1 MEITSNCFD
10 KVVVDLL
17 RSAKIREVPFSNCRF
32 VCPKFVYSA
41 FCQQFVHQNNGQPA
55 EQISSKQSPP
65 VNESAVKLF
74 GEDDDIANNPTDR
87 ANSAKSLSFPRRRMF
102 VFFLPLLFPPA
113 ALPTIS
119 KPFRQFVDD
128 RFGPGVADLL
138 AREDLGDVGSYGGG
152 EHVAGEKTESGR
164 FFTIAADV
172 LLPLLAICRT
182 MECQFV
188 QALRYFIIAV
198 SQFTDSQVN
207 VIAYSLGVP
216 IVRKAMLGGV
226 CVDRGDLGRG
236 SLTRYV
242 NTFLAVAGPNRG
254 VLSCSL
260 PLSEL
265 RTACNPI
272 NGLRCNSRFLNDI
285 NSRKHYEAQIVYVI
299 QSTGDLTVG
308 NLVCGVQ
315 TTAVPGAD
323 YTLTFEGLTH
333 LQVIT
338 LTVQQQFKLI
348 SQHIAN

>member
-1 MEITSNCFD
+1 MSAGGYTDEELYATTYGPRGT
-10 KVVVDLL
+10 LL
-17 RSAKIREVPFSNCRF
+17 W
-32 VCPKFVYSA
+32 
-41 FCQQFVHQNNGQPA
+41 
-55 EQISSKQSPP
+55 
-65 VNESAVKLF
+65 
-74 GEDDDIANNPTDR
+74 T
-87 ANSAKSLSFPRRRMF
+87 
-102 VFFLPLLFPPA
+102 A
-113 ALPTIS
+113 A
-119 KPFRQFVDD
+119 
-128 RFGPGVADLL
+128 
-138 AREDLGDVGSYGGG
+138 
-152 EHVAGEKTESGR
+152 
-164 FFTIAADV
+164 
-172 LLPLLAICRT
+172 
-182 MECQFV
+182 MECQFA

-216 IVRKAMLGGV
+216 IVRKAMLGGG
-226 CVDRGDLGRG
+226 CVDGGDLGHG

-260 PLSEL
+260 PLSQL

-333 LQVIT
+333 LQVIA